1 MAPSPTGKLHIGMAH
16 TALFNFLFTKHN
28 GGDFILRIDDSDPV
42 RSKKEFENDI
52 VETLKWLGIY
62 WDEGPD
68 IGGPFAPYRQSERKN
83 SYQKYV
89 NQLLANKKAYRC
101 YCTREELDEKR
112 KVAESAGKVYIYDQK
127 CKSLVNQPLNKP
139 FVVRLI
145 NPNKVVTFDDMVRG
159 HIEVD
164 STSAGDFILTRPDG
178 SALLNFAVVID
189 DIEYQ
194 ITHAI
199 RGEDF
204 LNATP
209 YQILIYEALGV
220 KPPQIANLSF
230 IYAPDHTKLSKR
242 HGATGMSEYRELGYL
257 SEAVVNLLAFL
268 GWNPGDDREIFSLEE
283 LIKEFDF
290 DRVLKGAPTFN
301 KVKLDW
307 YNQQYIK
314 KLSDTEL
321 VDRLKLFTACQQE
334 KILELLPLVR
344 DRMVT
349 LKDFDKLTEYFFEKP
364 TTGGQNPQ
372 ILSHA
377 QGVLE
382 KNFDGVVL
390 ETEARKWCA
399 ENNVKVGDYFMALRL
414 AVTGLSATPPLWD
427 VMKILGHDETLA
439 RLKKT

>member
-1 MAPSPTGKLHIGMAH
+1 
-16 TALFNFLFTKHN
+16 
-28 GGDFILRIDDSDPV
+28 
-42 RSKKEFENDI
+42 
-52 VETLKWLGIY
+52 
-62 WDEGPD
+62 
-68 IGGPFAPYRQSERKN
+68 
-83 SYQKYV
+83 
-89 NQLLANKKAYRC
+89 
-101 YCTREELDEKR
+101 
-112 KVAESAGKVYIYDQK
+112 
-127 CKSLVNQPLNKP
+127 
-139 FVVRLI
+139 
-145 NPNKVVTFDDMVRG
+145 
-159 HIEVD
+159 
-164 STSAGDFILTRPDG
+164 
-178 SALLNFAVVID
+178 
-189 DIEYQ
+189 
-194 ITHAI
+194 
-199 RGEDF
+199 
-204 LNATP
+204 
-209 YQILIYEALGV
+209 
-220 KPPQIANLSF
+220 
-230 IYAPDHTKLSKR
+230 
-242 HGATGMSEYRELGYL
+242 MSEYRELGYL